1 MSQPCLR
8 QPQPDVTFAQ
18 SSFRVRFECSAA
30 KFLFEISSEDVDYYD
45 DEAHAMRTAEVRA
58 DILVNK
64 VDERELLIIRRADDL
79 DKSDSYR
86 FITPAPAIRMHWD
99 KKKEKKLGHCPKF
112 EATFF
117 IEVSPQISPQVAAL
131 NCLLVQHA
139 VCTFKPIHWI
149 SVFVFC
155 FFWITRKLNHV
166 CQNCSQLRFDVF
178 IIIIIIINI
187 IITQL
192 LARTR
197 TTCGGKYCGLQF
209 NPFAACCGTTVI
221 LTETSGIEA
230 RPEYVDANHP
240 GLRAWHA
247 QRHSCRRYWTCV
259 ARQHRYCIDCCLC
272 ASSTCYWRTNARAIR
287 NVDDMANLRSLCWDH
302 SCKPLRH

>member
-1 MSQPCLR
+1 
-8 QPQPDVTFAQ
+8 
-18 SSFRVRFECSAA
+18 
-30 KFLFEISSEDVDYYD
+30 
-45 DEAHAMRTAEVRA
+45 MRTAEVRA

-64 VDERELLIIRRADDL
+64 VDERELLIVRRADDL

-99 KKKEKKLGHCPKF
+99 KKKEKKGHCPKF

-139 VCTFKPIHWI
+139 VCTFKPMHWI

-178 IIIIIIINI
+178 IIIIIINNI

-197 TTCGGKYCGLQF
+197 TTCGGGILRLEIQSI
-209 NPFAACCGTTVI
+209 CCV
-221 LTETSGIEA
+221 
-230 RPEYVDANHP
+230 
-240 GLRAWHA
+240 LRNNCNLDRNQWY
-247 QRHSCRRYWTCV
+247 R
-259 ARQHRYCIDCCLC
+259 
-272 ASSTCYWRTNARAIR
+272 SSTRIR
-287 NVDDMANLRSLCWDH
+287 
-302 SCKPLRH
+302 